1 MALPVLNETPRY
13 ELTVPSTNKQI
24 KFRPYLVKEEK
35 VLLIASETND
45 RDSIV
50 NAITDTV
57 MACVHGEVNRDELT
71 MFDLEYMFVMIRSKS
86 VGERVNIQ
94 YPCRDCNHTNTV
106 ELDLENVVC
115 EIPTKE
121 NKINI
126 SDSVS
131 IEMMY
136 PGYSSFDINL
146 EDETEMGFS
155 IIASSIKSVLTE
167 EEKIDVS
174 NEPKEEVYKFIE
186 SMTTDQFRKVAD
198 FVRKMPALKYESSF
212 ICQGCGANNDYQI
225 RGLKSF
231 F

>member
-13 ELTVPSTNKQI
+13 ELTVPSTNKKI

-50 NAITDTV
+50 NAIIDTV
-57 MACVHGEVNRDELT
+57 MACVHGEVHRDELT

-86 VGERVNIQ
+86 VGERVDVQ
-94 YPCRDCNHTNTV
+94 YPCQDCNHINTV
-106 ELDLENVVC
+106 ELNLENVVC
-115 EIPTKE
+115 EIPSKE
-121 NKINI
+121 NKIDI
-126 SDSVS
+126 SDGVT

-146 EDETEMGFS
+146 EDETELGFS
-155 IIASSIKSVLTE
+155 IIANSIKSVLTE

-174 NEPKEEVYKFIE
+174 DEPKEEIYKFIE
-186 SMTTDQFRKVAD
+186 SMTTDQFRKIAD

-212 ICQGCGANNDYQI
+212 ICQGCGKNNDYQI